1 MPTNREHFVIV
12 AGQEAADKFD
22 QEILDRCAPGAVIDS
37 DSGQVVGKVG
47 LLGSEDLCK
56 VQEDQGRRGRLEVTM
71 TLSIKGW
78 SFRYNGLRNFGIVGD
93 APRSM
98 TFAQAVEEA
107 QKWVAKDPERR
118 SVICRKDEF
127 DNPKDKI

>member
-1 MPTNREHFVIV
+1 MPTNREHFVVV
-12 AGQEAADKFD
+12 AGQDAANKFD
-22 QEILDRCAPGAVIDS
+22 QEILDRCAPGNM
-37 DSGQVVGKVG
+37 
-47 LLGSEDLCK
+47 LGEPLQEFLPSEDLCR

-78 SFRYNGLRNFGIVGD
+78 SFRYNGLQNFAIVSD

-98 TFAQAVEEA
+98 TFAQALEEA

-118 SVICRKDEF
+118 SVICRKDEY
-127 DNPKDKI
+127 DNPRDKF